1 MRPRLT
7 PIGDKNIIGSNVRKL
22 RRLNRMTQKELA
34 GNMKSVGVDINLTS
48 LSKLEWQTRAATDK
62 EIYAIAQIFE
72 VKADDLFKKL

>member
-7 PIGDKNIIGSNVRKL
+7 PVGDKNIVGTNIRKL

-34 GNMKSVGVDINLTS
+34 GNMQNFGVNINLTS

-62 EIYAIAQIFE
+62 EIYAISRIFH
-72 VKADDLFKKL
+72 VKADELFKEI